1 MELSLNDGDFHSIA
15 TAEPNSAKGKQE
27 HGPFICLQPVFL
39 IFGVMVKRRK
49 HKKIKPSFFR
59 KTKFLAG
66 SNIYITEDFSKR
78 VKDKRTELQKFMRKM
93 KKR

>member
-1 MELSLNDGDFHSIA
+1 
-15 TAEPNSAKGKQE
+15 
-27 HGPFICLQPVFL
+27 
-39 IFGVMVKRRK
+39 MVLKREK
-49 HKKIKPSFFR
+49 AMKIKPSIFR

-93 KKR
+93 KKRCMGNFSPAFS

>member
-1 MELSLNDGDFHSIA
+1 MTYLTFHLETQDKTWQGS
-15 TAEPNSAKGKQE
+15 
-27 HGPFICLQPVFL
+27 V
-39 IFGVMVKRRK
+39 VKREK
-49 HKKIKPSFFR
+49 AIKNQTFR

>member
-1 MELSLNDGDFHSIA
+1 MIIHHLDYSTDTMPIL
-15 TAEPNSAKGKQE
+15 
-27 HGPFICLQPVFL
+27 
-39 IFGVMVKRRK
+39 
-49 HKKIKPSFFR
+49 R

>member
-1 MELSLNDGDFHSIA
+1 M
-15 TAEPNSAKGKQE
+15 
-27 HGPFICLQPVFL
+27 
-39 IFGVMVKRRK
+39 
-49 HKKIKPSFFR
+49 FR

-78 VKDKRTELQKFMRKM
+78 VKDKRTELQKFMRRM

>member
-1 MELSLNDGDFHSIA
+1 MDAFQKMFF
-15 TAEPNSAKGKQE
+15 PNPLLEYAHIGR
-27 HGPFICLQPVFL
+27 PCIPRL
-39 IFGVMVKRRK
+39 IIHHLDYSTDTMP
-49 HKKIKPSFFR
+49 ILR